1 MVGRGPIAP
10 TRRRFLTAAG
20 LLLAAALSS
29 RAGTADR
36 PAPRLA
42 AIDWALLETAMAL
55 DLAPVAATEM
65 IRFHRDSGFA
75 PPPGIT
81 DLGLRGAPN
90 FELLQLTR
98 PELILTSPF
107 YDSYRSRLEAIAPVL
122 SHAVYPPGQPPLP
135 HAREAVTALARAV
148 GRDDDGVRVL
158 ARADA
163 RMAVLRDRLA
173 SHRDRPVALINLG
186 DARHLRAFGH
196 DSLFGSTLSQLGL
209 TNAWTGATAFSFL
222 APVPLERLAEMPEAR
237 LALVGEIPPEAR
249 RGLSRSHLWRALPQ
263 VRADRVTHLPQMNP
277 YGGLPSA
284 LRMADAL
291 ADALA
296 GPASDG
302 PQGRLGGGA

>member
-1 MVGRGPIAP
+1 MVGRGPLAP

-20 LLLAAALSS
+20 LLLAAALPS
-29 RAGTADR
+29 RAATGDR

-65 IRFHRDSGFA
+65 IRFQRDSGLA

-98 PELILTSPF
+98 PGLILTSPF
-107 YDSYRSRLEAIAPVL
+107 YDSYRPRLEAIAPVL
-122 SHAVYPPGQPPLP
+122 SHAVYPPGEAPLP
-135 HAREAVTALARAV
+135 HARDAVTALARAV
-148 GRDDDGVRVL
+148 GRDEEGARVL
-158 ARADA
+158 ARVDSRLAA
-163 RMAVLRDRLA
+163 LRDRLA
-173 SHRDRPVALINLG
+173 PLADRPVALINLG

-196 DSLFGSTLSQLGL
+196 DSLFGSTLAELGL
-209 TNAWTGATAFSFL
+209 ENAWTGATAFSFL
-222 APVPLERLAEMPEAR
+222 APVPLERLADMPEAR

-263 VRADRVTHLPQMNP
+263 VRAGRVMHLPPMNP

-284 LRMADAL
+284 LRMAEAL
-291 ADALA
+291 AEALSGS
-296 GPASDG
+296 GPVPFGDG
-302 PQGRLGGGA
+302 A